1 MKKKIILILILII
14 VLTLLIFGIYTF
26 ITNFKEDKKITIQK
40 ANQIIES
47 YNKFN
52 ESVLTF
58 AKERDNIY
66 KLRENVYLEE
76 FATNT
81 EGWNNLMNSHSQ
93 NIEQIEKNS
102 KLLKE
107 NCKVT
112 FADPNV
118 NSKCTVFK
126 STYEAANN
134 YYISDIKSY
143 NKTVK
148 EYNDWATKNN
158 KPILKEI
165 KLEIHKDYIDYD
177 KDGECFGKE
186 EIENE

>member
-1 MKKKIILILILII
+1 MKKKIALIIILII
-14 VLTLLIFGIYTF
+14 VLVLLIFGIYTF
-26 ITNFKEDKKITIQK
+26 ITSFKEDKKITAEK

-47 YNKFN
+47 YNQFN
-52 ESVLTF
+52 ENVLTF

-66 KLRENVYLEE
+66 KLRENTYLEE
-76 FATNT
+76 FAKNT
-81 EGWNNLMNSHSQ
+81 DGWDKLMNTHSQ
-93 NIEQIEKNS
+93 NIKKIEQSS

-107 NCKVT
+107 NCKFT

-148 EYNDWATKNN
+148 EYNDWAKTNN
-158 KPILKEI
+158 KPTLNQI
-165 KLEIHKDYIDYD
+165 KLEIHKNYIDYD
-177 KDGECFGKE
+177 KDGEYFGKE
-186 EIENE
+186 ETENE